1 MSVLAIP
8 ENSQLLLINPSAQ
21 CLRQMDRDLAH
32 QIPEQ
37 FQRLSA
43 SADKALVPRQ
53 FAISQDIENRESWLT
68 MPCEKSQTRVFRFNC
83 DRPVWSNLDMLLT
96 MQKEDRE
103 QLFICGFWLDDIVTA
118 AALEAPPLG
127 FNTHVIVDLT
137 FAYNRRRRQPCFDR
151 LNQYGIAPIS
161 LQNLLYEWMAKTDD
175 DIRRNELELLW
186 REQKH
191 FDRRTASAARTR
203 LS

>member
-1 MSVLAIP
+1 
-8 ENSQLLLINPSAQ
+8 
-21 CLRQMDRDLAH
+21 
-32 QIPEQ
+32 
-37 FQRLSA
+37 
-43 SADKALVPRQ
+43 
-53 FAISQDIENRESWLT
+53 
-68 MPCEKSQTRVFRFNC
+68 
-83 DRPVWSNLDMLLT
+83 

-137 FAYNRRRRQPCFDR
+137 LAYNQRRRQRCFDR

-175 DIRRNELELLW
+175 DIRRKELELLW
-186 REQKH
+186 QDQKH
-191 FDRRTASAARTR
+191 FDSRGASAARNGLT
-203 LS
+203 